1 MCNHL
6 LTPEQEAEA
15 QVLAERIRQAS
26 GEEFLQIA
34 RLLVGK
40 KTSEIFGATE
50 FQIRDRILRLGAQV
64 YEEYLRE
71 KKTATK
77 ERA

>member
-1 MCNHL
+1 M
-6 LTPEQEAEA
+6 
-15 QVLAERIRQAS
+15 
-26 GEEFLQIA
+26 
-34 RLLVGK
+34 GK